1 MSFVPRCAGFSL
13 TVTLTGR
20 QLTLNLRI
28 KVKWEQRMLIFYVLL
43 HCILFYL
50 ILIFLLF
57 VSFIKPLRFSLFPP
71 LPVLHISP
79 FCEDAEA
86 SCPFPDAQN
95 TLEGPPHPHPTNNSA
110 LMEIFNI
117 ACRSPLGAVD
127 GV

>member
-1 MSFVPRCAGFSL
+1 MSFVPRCAGFPL

-43 HCILFYL
+43 HILFYL
-50 ILIFLLF
+50 ILIFF

-79 FCEDAEA
+79 FCEDADA
-86 SCPFPDAQN
+86 SRLFPDAQN
-95 TLEGPPHPHPTNNSA
+95 TLEGPPPTPQTIQ
-110 LMEIFNI
+110 L
-117 ACRSPLGAVD
+117 
-127 GV
+127 

>member
-1 MSFVPRCAGFSL
+1 MSFVPRCAGFPL

-43 HCILFYL
+43 HILFYL
-50 ILIFLLF
+50 ILIFFLF
-57 VSFIKPLRFSLFPP
+57 VAFIKPLRFSPFPP

-86 SCPFPDAQN
+86 SRLFPDAQN
-95 TLEGPPHPHPTNNSA
+95 TLEGPPPTQPHPTPQTIQ
-110 LMEIFNI
+110 L
-117 ACRSPLGAVD
+117 
-127 GV
+127 